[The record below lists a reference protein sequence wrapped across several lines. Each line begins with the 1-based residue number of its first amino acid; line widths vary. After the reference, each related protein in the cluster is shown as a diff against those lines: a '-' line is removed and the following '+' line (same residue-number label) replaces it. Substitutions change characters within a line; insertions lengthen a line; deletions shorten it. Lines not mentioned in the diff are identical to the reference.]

1 MTITRSSTLDDSAV
15 SHFPVRLWTEFL
27 ILGLGLPAAIWLAT
41 KLIKLLI
48 SRATQGSP
56 GERFLWWI
64 TGPSIAE
71 WLFVLGVVLVLR
83 HRRLSLKDIGAWRAG
98 NWKAWVFALA
108 FAALAIGGNL
118 RFLPR
123 MGVPILAAFLP
134 QGFHL
139 AAALMMGITA
149 GFCEEVLFRAFLMT
163 EFANAG
169 YGKVGQVLIPGVAF
183 GLSHA
188 AYINQGFLPWL
199 GIAVPTAFIGMM
211 WGVAYLLGRRSLV
224 PSIVA
229 HFLNDATA
237 LQWISFFMV
246 TGALGRAPV

>member
-1 MTITRSSTLDDSAV
+1 MNSPSTLDDRAV
-15 SHFPVRLWTEFL
+15 NHSPVRLWTEFV
-27 ILGLGLPAAIWLAT
+27 ILGLGLPAAIWLAA
-41 KLIKLLI
+41 KLIKLSI
-48 SRATQGSP
+48 PAATNGSP

-64 TGPSIAE
+64 TGPAIAE
-71 WLFVLGVVLVLR
+71 WLFVLGVVLVLHQR
-83 HRRLSLKDIGAWRAG
+83 QLSLKDIGVWRVG
-98 NWKAWVFALA
+98 SRKAWVFALA
-108 FAALAIGGNL
+108 FGALSIGGNL

-123 MGVPILAAFLP
+123 MGIPISAAFFP

-169 YGKVGQVLIPGVAF
+169 YRKVAQVLIPGAAF

-188 AYINQGFLPWL
+188 GYLNQGFLPWL
-199 GIAVPTAFIGMM
+199 GIAVPTAFLGML

-224 PSIVA
+224 PAIVA

-237 LQWISFFMV
+237 LPWISFFMV
-246 TGALGRAPV
+246 TGALGRAPG

>member
-1 MTITRSSTLDDSAV
+1 MNSPSASNGGAVNRS
-15 SHFPVRLWTEFL
+15 PVRLWTEFVM
-27 ILGLGLPAAIWLAT
+27 LGLGLPAAIWVAS
-41 KLIKLLI
+41 KLIKLSI
-48 SRATQGSP
+48 PAATGGSP

-64 TGPSIAE
+64 TGPAIAE
-71 WLFVLGVVLVLR
+71 WLFVLGLVFILR
-83 HRRLSLKDIGAWRAG
+83 HRQLSLKDLGVWRVG

-108 FAALAIGGNL
+108 FAVLAVGGNL

-123 MGVPILAAFLP
+123 MGVPISAAFFP

-169 YGKVGQVLIPGVAF
+169 YGKVAQILIPGVAF

-188 AYINQGFLPWL
+188 GYLNQGFLPWL
-199 GIAVPTAFIGMM
+199 GIAVPTAFLGMM

-224 PSIVA
+224 PAVVA

-237 LQWISFFMV
+237 LPWISFFMV
-246 TGALGRAPV
+246 TGALGRAPG